1 MGAVMNIQHLRY
13 FLTIVRCGTLSGAA
27 RELHVAQPALSAT
40 LAKIED
46 EIGVKLFDRVR
57 GRLILNEKGKIFSR
71 GCLDICEDY
80 DRMLER
86 VHRLVQREWNEL
98 TVGILDIGFPQQ
110 FILDFLAANPGIQV
124 NSNLFFQPA
133 GQEFESFHCDL
144 LIMPGPVE
152 MKGVECRLIHSD
164 PLFLTMLKTH
174 PLAGCKQIALQDLN
188 GVNLILLGANSYY
201 GRLINNLL
209 SQNRIVLASCC
220 SSTERQLRQLLE
232 KQQGVCVTI
241 PDIWNTMP
249 DADGLVHIPI
259 DTSVR
264 RQCYFVY
271 SAKRSISP
279 LATHFMDYICNFY
292 H

>member
-174 PLAGCKQIALQDLN
+174 PLAGYKQIALQDLN
-188 GVNLILLGANSYY
+188 GANLIQLGANSYY
-201 GRLINNLL
+201 GRLVNNLL
-209 SQNRIVLASCC
+209 EQNKIVFAS
-220 SSTERQLRQLLE
+220 
-232 KQQGVCVTI
+232 VCVTI